1 MNCKNNDQ
9 WKKISTVALSHFSMS
24 KPDQQGYA
32 VNKCD
37 LITSIFALS
46 WYANAFLVQKDNLD
60 EKNAK

>member
-9 WKKISTVALSHFSMS
+9 WKKISTVALSHFSIS

-37 LITSIFALS
+37 LITSTFALS
-46 WYANAFLVQKDNLD
+46 
-60 EKNAK
+60 